1 MDESGVECV
10 RGFRTIAIFT
20 AAAVGLLL
28 QGCYPYPAYA
38 PAPVATSVP
47 PSFDRSWQAARAAA
61 ADEGVRIT
69 SEDRPGGTMR
79 GESGSSSV
87 LISLVTQADGSIRV
101 GFTVSGASSQD
112 SSLQD
117 RLAAAYQRHM
127 GR

>member
-1 MDESGVECV
+1 MECV
-10 RGFRTIAIFT
+10 PGFRTIAICI
-20 AAAVGLLL
+20 AAVVGLLL

-38 PAPVATSVP
+38 PAPVTSSVP

-61 ADEGVRIT
+61 TDEGVRIT
-69 SEDRPGGTMR
+69 YEDRPGGTMR

-87 LISLVTQADGSIRV
+87 LITLVTQADGSIRV
-101 GFTVSGASSQD
+101 GFTVSGASTQD

-117 RLAAAYQRHM
+117 RLAASYQRHM